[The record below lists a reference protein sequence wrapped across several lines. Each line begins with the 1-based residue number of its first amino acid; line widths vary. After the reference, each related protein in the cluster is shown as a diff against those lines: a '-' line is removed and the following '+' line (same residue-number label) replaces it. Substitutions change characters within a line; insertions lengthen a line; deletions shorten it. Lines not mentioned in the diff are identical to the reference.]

1 MENKT
6 DICCIF
12 NYYAIYRAPIYQ
24 LMDKELGCDFY
35 FGDNPGS
42 KIKAANYEALK
53 GFKGF
58 LKPTFGLFHRLKGT
72 HTAVMNPQYKK
83 YIAIGDPYCL
93 SIWWLLIWSRL
104 SGKKTILW
112 THGWY
117 RDGKWI
123 QNIINALFWR
133 LPNHIMP
140 YGNYARNYMIEKGIN
155 PNKMTCIYNSLDYD
169 AELKRRSIVSED
181 LMRNH
186 FGNDYPVLFFIG
198 RLIHSK
204 RLDLII
210 TAMKILEQKY
220 EMKVN
225 CVLIG
230 DGPAKEDLI
239 TLIIENNLN
248 ERVWLYGACYDEDE
262 ISQLINH
269 SDLCVSP
276 GNIGLT
282 AIHSLTYGSPI
293 ITGDDFSHQGPEFE
307 VIQPGVTGNFY
318 KQDDV
323 EDLAKTIKE
332 WLSNVADRET
342 LRKTCYK
349 VIDDKWNPYY
359 QIGVLKTIMATK
371 I

>member
-1 MENKT
+1 MKKKT

-12 NYYAIYRAPIYQ
+12 NYYPLYREPIYQ

-35 FGDNPGS
+35 IGDKIGPQ
-42 KIKAANYEALK
+42 IKAGNCEALK
-53 GFKGF
+53 GFKGY
-58 LKPTFGLFHRLKGT
+58 LEPTTGLLHRFRGAHK
-72 HTAVMNPQYKK
+72 AVMNRQYRK
-83 YIAIGDPYCL
+83 YIALGDPYCL
-93 SIWWLLIWSRL
+93 SIWWLLIWARL
-104 SGKKTILW
+104 TRKKTILW

-117 RDGKWI
+117 RDGKWF
-123 QNIINALFWR
+123 QNVLNALFWR

-155 PNKMTCIYNSLDYD
+155 PDKLTCIYNSLDYET
-169 AELKRRSIVSED
+169 ELKLRSSVSANVIKEY
-181 LMRNH
+181 

-198 RLIHSK
+198 RLIQSK

-210 TAMKILEQKY
+210 TAMKIMEYKY

-230 DGPAKEDLI
+230 DGPAKDELKALI
-239 TLIIENNLN
+239 GENGLK
-248 ERVWLYGACYDEDE
+248 ERVWFYGACYDEDE

-318 KQDDV
+318 KQNDV
-323 EDLAKTIKE
+323 EELAKTIYE
-332 WLSNVADRET
+332 WLKNVPDREI
-342 LRKTCYK
+342 LRQTCYK
-349 VIDDKWNPYY
+349 VIDDKWNPHY
-359 QIGVLKTIMATK
+359 QFAVIKRILNNIS
-371 I
+371 

>member
-1 MENKT
+1 MT

-12 NYYAIYRAPIYQ
+12 NFYAHYREPIYQ

-35 FGDNPGS
+35 LGDKYGTKLKP
-42 KIKAANYEALK
+42 ANYEALK
-53 GFKGF
+53 GFKGY
-58 LKPTFGLFHRLKGT
+58 LSPTFGIFHRFKGA
-72 HTAVMNPQYKK
+72 HKAVMNRQYRK
-83 YIAIGDPYCL
+83 YIAIGDPYCI

-104 SGKKTILW
+104 TGKKTVLW

-117 RDGKWI
+117 RDGNWV
-123 QNIINALFWR
+123 QNILYALFWR

-140 YGNYARNYMIEKGIN
+140 YGNYARNHMIEKGIN

-169 AELKRRSIVSED
+169 AELKRRSIISED
-181 LMRNH
+181 VIKKH

-198 RLIHSK
+198 RLLQNK

-210 TAMKILEQKY
+210 SAMKILEQKY

-225 CVLIG
+225 CVFIG
-230 DGPAKEDLI
+230 DGPDKDKLI
-239 TLIIENNLN
+239 KLIEENQLM
-248 ERVWLYGACYDEDE
+248 ERVWFYGACYDEDE

-293 ITGDDFSHQGPEFE
+293 ITSDDFAYQMPEFE
-307 VIQPGVTGNFY
+307 VVQPGVTGNFY
-318 KQDDV
+318 KHNNV
-323 EDLAKTIKE
+323 EDLAKTIYD
-332 WLSNVADRET
+332 WLTNVPDRET
-342 LRKTCYK
+342 LRQTCYK
-349 VIDDKWNPYY
+349 VIDEKWNPYY
-359 QIGVLKTIMATK
+359 QIGVIKEILKNL
-371 I
+371 

>member
-1 MENKT
+1 MKNRT

-12 NYYAIYRAPIYQ
+12 NFYALYREPIYQ

-35 FGDNPGS
+35 IGDNKRT

-53 GFKGF
+53 GFKGY
-58 LKPTFGLFHRLKGT
+58 LSPTFGLFHRLKGA
-72 HTAVMNPQYKK
+72 HKAVMDRQYRK
-83 YIAIGDPYCL
+83 YIAIGDPYCI

-104 SGKKTILW
+104 TGKKTVLW

-123 QNIINALFWR
+123 QNMLNAIFWR

-140 YGNYARNYMIEKGIN
+140 YGNYAREHMINKGIS

-169 AELKRRSIVSED
+169 AELKRRSTVSKD
-181 LMRNH
+181 VVHNH
-186 FGNDYPVLFFIG
+186 FKNDYPVLFFIG

-204 RLDLII
+204 RLDLVIK
-210 TAMKILEQKY
+210 AMVILEQEY
-220 EMKVN
+220 NMQVN

-230 DGPAKEDLI
+230 DGPAKEELTAI
-239 TLIIENNLN
+239 VKESQLV
-248 ERVWLYGACYDEDE
+248 ERVWFYGACYDEDE
-262 ISQLINH
+262 ISQLISH

-307 VIQPGVTGNFY
+307 VIQPGITGNFY
-318 KQDDV
+318 KQNNV
-323 EDLAKTIKE
+323 EDLAKSIYE
-332 WLSNVADRET
+332 WLVNVPDRDT
-342 LRKTCYK
+342 LRQTCYK
-349 VIDDKWNPYY
+349 VIDDKWNPHY
-359 QIGVLKTIMATK
+359 QIEVIKKVLESV
-371 I
+371 